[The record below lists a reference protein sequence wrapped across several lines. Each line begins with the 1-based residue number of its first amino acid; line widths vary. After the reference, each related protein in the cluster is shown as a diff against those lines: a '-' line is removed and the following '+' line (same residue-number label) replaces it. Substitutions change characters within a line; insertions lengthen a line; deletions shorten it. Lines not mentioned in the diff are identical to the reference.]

1 MQINEAINYK
11 AGIVSLLID
20 EKLPVSD
27 LPASLENF
35 LVVLQDDQVIGVAGL
50 EIYGDY
56 GLLRS
61 LAVNPAFRSQG
72 VAGKL
77 LSQIEALAISK
88 GLSTM
93 YLLTETAPDYFDRK
107 GYAKIIRNDVPVE
120 VQQSSEF
127 SFVCPQSAIVMKKT
141 LTK

>member
-1 MQINEAINYK
+1 MQIIEAINYK

-27 LPASLENF
+27 LPESLENF
-35 LVVLQDDQVIGVAGL
+35 LVALQGNDVIGVAGL

-61 LAVNPAFRSQG
+61 LAVNPVFRSQG
-72 VAGKL
+72 IAGKL
-77 LSQIEALAISK
+77 LSEIEALAISK
-88 GLSTM
+88 GLGTM

-107 GYAKIIRNDVPVE
+107 GYIKTTREDVPVE
-120 VQQSSEF
+120 VRQSSEF
-127 SFVCPQSAIVMKKT
+127 SYVCPQSAIVMKKT